1 MGKYLKLFDVHSDYE
16 AFTQTEDFIFPNV
29 SFCLDQTNIVHF
41 NPIVQPI
48 QSLMVTYNVND
59 ASNQT
64 PLYFYNT
71 SMDAVGVDMFDKVEI
86 DGTEVTVADIDA
98 ANGAHQLSVGEHT
111 VAYTLK
117 DPTIIGVV
125 RIGENNFKV
134 NAVFMNCTAITGV
147 TIPDS
152 VTSIG
157 ISSFNGCEAL
167 TSIDIPNSVTTI
179 GSGAF
184 GGCSGLTSVTIPN
197 TVTSI
202 GDAAFYLC
210 SGLTSVTVNSSTP
223 PTLGSNVFNNTHT
236 NLKIYVPS
244 ASVDTYKSATNWS
257 AYASIIQAIP
267 DDIQPVE

>member
-157 ISSFNGCEAL
+157 
-167 TSIDIPNSVTTI
+167 
-179 GSGAF
+179 
-184 GGCSGLTSVTIPN
+184 
-197 TVTSI
+197 
-202 GDAAFYLC
+202 DAAFYLC